1 MNRLNMEATS
11 TNPVSQM
18 TTDKSGSIFP
28 KREYIWLY
36 LTCYFS
42 FLLFFTLLGAFNS
55 FFIPWI
61 APWKYEKKTI
71 IQ

>member
-1 MNRLNMEATS
+1 MEHILIH

-18 TTDKSGSIFP
+18 TSDQSGSILP
-28 KREYIWLY
+28 KPEYIWLY

-42 FLLFFTLLGAFNS
+42 FLLFFTLLGIFNG
-55 FFIPWI
+55 FFIPWLV
-61 APWKYEKKTI
+61 PWKYEKKNE